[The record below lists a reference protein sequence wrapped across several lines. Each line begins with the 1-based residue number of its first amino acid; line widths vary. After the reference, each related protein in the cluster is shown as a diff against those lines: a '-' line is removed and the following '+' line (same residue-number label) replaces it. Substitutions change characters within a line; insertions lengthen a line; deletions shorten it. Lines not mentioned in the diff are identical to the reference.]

1 MIILASQ
8 SQIRS
13 QLLKATGIDFSAM
26 PSPIN
31 EQHKH
36 RELSALTAKPL
47 AIALAKA
54 KAQPLA
60 TKYPKALVIGVDQCL
75 ECQGEIFHKVTTTA
89 AARSQLQSL
98 RGKPHAL
105 HTAYSIM
112 SDQIEQTAYCD
123 TAVLT
128 MRHFSDDFL
137 DSYLATNAEILK
149 SSVGCYQ
156 LEASGIQLMET
167 IAGDYF
173 TILGLP
179 LLPLLSD
186 LRKLGAIPS

>member
-13 QLLKATGIDFSAM
+13 QLLKAAGIDFVAM

-36 RELSALTAKPL
+36 RELSALMAKPL
-47 AIALAKA
+47 AIA
-54 KAQPLA
+54 LA
-60 TKYPKALVIGVDQCL
+60 TKYPKALVIGVDQGL

-112 SDQIEQTAYCD
+112 SDQIEQAAYCE

-149 SSVGCYQ
+149 SSVGCYE

-179 LLPLLSD
+179 LLQLLSD